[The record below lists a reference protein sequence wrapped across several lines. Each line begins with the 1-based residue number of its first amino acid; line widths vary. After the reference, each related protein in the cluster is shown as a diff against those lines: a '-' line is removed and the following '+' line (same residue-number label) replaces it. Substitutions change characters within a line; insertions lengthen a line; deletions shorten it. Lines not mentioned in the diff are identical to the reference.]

1 MKFIVTTSL
10 MMSGLS
16 TDRTRMRKDVVVV
29 LFSSVFFFDNFS
41 RFLSR
46 RKTMSNMKEGWLK
59 IKLHNQSKWHRR
71 FCIVDW
77 DRSILFFASRPDTRY
92 REWIQLLSNIVIN
105 DCDLTYLTDTN
116 SATNSHLVLN
126 TIEIKTD
133 NGNTTHFLQ
142 ADTKKECDAWLLALR
157 RTAYSRIG
165 GGIFGQSLEET
176 FKYSRDKTSSVP
188 LVIRQCCEFL
198 LEFGSTSVGL
208 FRVPGKQS
216 SIRELRD
223 LYDRG
228 LNVELNTS
236 YSPATISSLLK
247 NFLQSL
253 PEPIIP
259 TKYFDEFLEIGCRL
273 KYHQGNDLKRLKN
286 LIETTLPPMNFATLS
301 YLCLFLKKI
310 TDHVERTKMDTENLA
325 VVFGNN
331 LIRQPDDC
339 DLNMIRGHSYN
350 LLPLIK
356 GLIDHSDFLFVN
368 NSSEQFQESYEQTNE
383 SVAKSS
389 GFSSFSSLLSTG
401 EHPLGTKSRS
411 ASMPSIC
418 IGTCSSIDSGSK
430 SLDDDLVRT
439 RRPLSFNEETLQST
453 SNQTMTNSRENEQ
466 KKSSSSHFLR
476 IRSTNDEILKTN
488 SSSAD
493 DILLKSS
500 DESTPVHSTTNDS
513 LLDVPVVI
521 RKMEKYSSKKS
532 FADRLSKPFNS
543 LKLTM
548 PKAFQSHSTS
558 NVAEPNLTLRKSVQE
573 KKSSSQTQTQSNHL
587 KEILSQKEL
596 IIVQLTRTCQDERQR
611 FEKEIQQLRFYVE
624 QLQNENLQL
633 KRQLNLQ

>member
-1 MKFIVTTSL
+1 
-10 MMSGLS
+10 MS
-16 TDRTRMRKDVVVV
+16 TI
-29 LFSSVFFFDNFS
+29 
-41 RFLSR
+41 
-46 RKTMSNMKEGWLK
+46 KEGWLK

-77 DRSILFFASRPDTRY
+77 DRSVLFFASRPDTRY

-105 DCDLTYLTDTN
+105 DCDFLFLTETN
-116 SATNSHLVLN
+116 SATTNQLMSN

-133 NGNTTHFLQ
+133 NGTTTHHLQ
-142 ADTKKECDAWLLALR
+142 TDTKKDCDAWLLALR
-157 RTAYSRIG
+157 RAAYSRIG

-176 FKYSRDKTSSVP
+176 YKFSRDKSSPVP
-188 LVIRQCCEFL
+188 LIIRQCCEYL

-228 LNVELNTS
+228 IAVELNTS
-236 YSPATISSLLK
+236 FSPATISSLLK

-259 TKYFDEFLEIGCRL
+259 TKYFDEFLEIGSKL
-273 KYHQGNDLKRLKN
+273 KYHQGNDLKRLKL
-286 LIETTLPPMNFATLS
+286 LIETTLPPMNYATLS
-301 YLCLFLKKI
+301 YLCFFLKKI

-331 LIRQPDDC
+331 LIRQPNDC
-339 DLNMIRGHSYN
+339 DLNMIKGHSYN

-356 GLIDHSDFLFVN
+356 GLIDHSDFLFPN

-389 GFSSFSSLLSTG
+389 GFSSFSSLLSAT
-401 EHPLGTKSRS
+401 EPSLTTKTRS
-411 ASMPSIC
+411 VSMPSIC
-418 IGTCSSIDSGSK
+418 IVACSSIDSGNK
-430 SLDDDLVRT
+430 SFDENSVRL
-439 RRPLSFNEETLQST
+439 RRPMSFTEETLQT
-453 SNQTMTNSRENEQ
+453 SSSQTMNSNENDE
-466 KKSSSSHFLR
+466 KKFSSSV
-476 IRSTNDEILKTN
+476 
-488 SSSAD
+488 D
-493 DILLKSS
+493 DILLKPI
-500 DESTPVHSTTNDS
+500 DEPKEN
-513 LLDVPVVI
+513 DVPVVI
-521 RKMEKYSSKKS
+521 RKMEKYSSKKT

-543 LKLTM
+543 LKISM
-548 PKAFQSHSTS
+548 SKPFQSNSTS
-558 NVAEPNLTLRKSVQE
+558 NVIESNSTTRKSLVE
-573 KKSSSQTQTQSNHL
+573 RKSSSSQSPKNHF
-587 KEILSQKEL
+587 KEILSEKEL
-596 IIVQLTRTCQDERQR
+596 TIVQLTRTCQEERQR
-611 FEKEIQQLRFYVE
+611 FEKEIQQLRLYVE